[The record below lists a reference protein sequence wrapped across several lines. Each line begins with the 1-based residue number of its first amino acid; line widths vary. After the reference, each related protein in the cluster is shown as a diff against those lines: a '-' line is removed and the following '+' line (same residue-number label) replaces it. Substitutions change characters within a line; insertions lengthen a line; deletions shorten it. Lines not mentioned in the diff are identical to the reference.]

1 MTLGEIIKKYRKEH
15 GLSMDAF
22 SKRSGISKSYIS
34 LLEKNKHPKTGKPI
48 APSAKSIKQA
58 AEGMNMNFDELF
70 SLINSEIKV
79 TTKKNSINW
88 NNTTPIK
95 MTDEFIEIPILGRVP
110 AGVPIEAI
118 ENVIDTIKVSTDF
131 INTGYDH
138 FALRVKGDSMY
149 PKYLEGDTIIIEVRH
164 DCESG
169 EDAVVY
175 VNGYDATLKTVI
187 KNDDGTIT
195 LRPRNPEYMEKTYG
209 PGDAPI
215 QILGPVVRQIR

>member
-1 MTLGEIIKKYRKEH
+1 MT
-15 GLSMDAF
+15 
-22 SKRSGISKSYIS
+22 
-34 LLEKNKHPKTGKPI
+34 
-48 APSAKSIKQA
+48 
-58 AEGMNMNFDELF
+58 DELQKQIF
-70 SLINSEIKV
+70 SNNLTRLLKERNKTQKQVATDLNINPQTINSWCKGVAIPRMGNIQKLADYFGV
-79 TTKKNSINW
+79 KKTDLIDKRDPVKWQDNVS
-88 NNTTPIK
+88 PIK

-175 VNGYDATLKTVI
+175 VNGYDATLKTVV
-187 KNDDGTIT
+187 KNEDGTIT
-195 LRPRNPEYMEKTYG
+195 LRPRNPEWTARTYG
-209 PGDAPI
+209 PEDEPI